1 MDFEHEFF
9 DDFDWQL
16 QQPALWMKAYCWIMF
31 EKVVLNIYSSSTII
45 LAIRNNDDIE
55 SAQTF
60 CRTSISQ
67 RHNKKEA
74 TNLSYR

>member
-1 MDFEHEFF
+1 
-9 DDFDWQL
+9 
-16 QQPALWMKAYCWIMF
+16 MF
-31 EKVVLNIYSSSTII
+31 EKVVLNKYSSSTII
-45 LAIRNNDDIE
+45 LAIRNNDGIE